1 MADIRHPEFAQRLET
16 ACQDCDRCPTEQ
28 YRGKQKWLRDTLE
41 LERGEKV
48 SPEAVRK
55 WFAGEAKPRP
65 RTMTK
70 LAEILDKD
78 EAWLAIGQIPDMSR
92 TDRKKRD
99 VVMEGGAL
107 FLAGLVQVSGGFTSF
122 PSAGRADQADFVAI
136 IRGMR
141 REVDAPLARKI
152 GDDVYRFTIK
162 RDFGDRAVIGVVPH
176 HGFGARLILIHK
188 ILIETHARRLG
199 GYLELDVRAEGD
211 RYTVGAHPL
220 PTITSLDAI
229 AAS

>member
-1 MADIRHPEFAQRLET
+1 MTDLRHPEFAQRLET

-28 YRGKQKWLRDTLE
+28 YRGKQKWVRETLE

-78 EAWLAIGQIPDMSR
+78 EAWLAIGQMPDMTR
-92 TDRKKRD
+92 RERKKRD

-107 FLAGLVQVSGGFTSF
+107 FVAGLVQVSGGYTSF
-122 PSAGRADQADFVAI
+122 PSTGHADQADFVAI
-136 IRGMR
+136 IHGMS
-141 REVDAPLARKI
+141 REVDAPLARRM
-152 GDDVYRFTIK
+152 GDGLYRFTIK
-162 RDFGDRAVIGVVPH
+162 RSFEGRAVIGVVPH
-176 HGFGARLILIHK
+176 QGFGARLILINK
-188 ILIETHARRLG
+188 NLIETHARSRG
-199 GYLELDVRAEGD
+199 DYLELDVMAEGE
-211 RYTVGAHPL
+211 RYTVGGDRL
-220 PTITSLDAI
+220 PAITSLDAI